1 MNHDVLDDYR
11 LETSPP
17 EGNLFK
23 LLAWIFVATIAV
35 VLIVTGLVLFM
46 AWMEIPKRSTVLR
59 DIHRG
64 LQFIPAATTLN
75 LGIFVAYLILF
86 SQTFEHHLK
95 GQALKTFILSLV
107 IVVLA
112 LFIFTIASFFS
123 DYLAGFRIYKYWT
136 NWGVLFIGHALPII
150 AVYRHV
156 YKTRSYILLI
166 PSYVCLVLVQSFL
179 LSYFYSV
186 KLKYILIITD

>member
-1 MNHDVLDDYR
+1 MVDNILDDYR
-11 LETSPP
+11 LETSSP
-17 EGNLFK
+17 EGDIFK
-23 LLAWIFVATIAV
+23 LFAWIFVATIAV
-35 VLIVTGLVLFM
+35 VFIVTGSVLFM
-46 AWMEIPKRSTVLR
+46 DWMEIPKRSIVLR

-64 LQFIPAATTLN
+64 LQFIPATTVLN

-86 SQTFEHHLK
+86 SQTFERYLK

-107 IVVLA
+107 VVVLA
-112 LFIFTIASFFS
+112 LFIFTIGSFFS

-150 AVYRHV
+150 AVYRDV
-156 YKTRSYILLI
+156 YKTRSYVLLI
-166 PSYVCLVLVQSFL
+166 PSYACLVLVQSFL
-179 LSYFYSV
+179 LSYFYSA